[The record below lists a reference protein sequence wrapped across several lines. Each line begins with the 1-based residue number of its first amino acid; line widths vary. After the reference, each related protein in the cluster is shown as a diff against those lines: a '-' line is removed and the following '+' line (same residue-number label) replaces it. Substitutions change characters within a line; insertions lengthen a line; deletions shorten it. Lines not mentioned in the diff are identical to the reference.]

1 MGRFSGNKITISVY
15 RKPTHTDRYLDFN
28 SNHPKSAKRAVVR
41 ALTDRAKNVCSSPEL
56 LAEEMDHLGK
66 VLRYNNYPKW
76 MIAQHGR
83 NSSERNLIDPET
95 GNEVKKSVFISAPY
109 FPGLSESFKQ
119 LFRYTPMQVC
129 FKGQKTIKSLL
140 MHPKDKVDPSL
151 KKDIIYQWSCTKPN
165 CKSSYIGETSR
176 SLCER
181 AKEHSKEGS
190 NSAIYQHCSSKGHP
204 QPNVDQFK
212 VIDQEKSQIAR
223 EAKEAIHIRKL
234 DPELNRNM
242 GKMVIPHVFD
252 SLLGI
257 KPKNPRIASLLS
269 QETGSQDIGI
279 GLTQFH
285 SRIDQR
291 VNLCSNRA
299 QRARNFFSN

>member
-1 MGRFSGNKITISVY
+1 MTTTAT
-15 RKPTHTDRYLDFN
+15 PL
-28 SNHPKSAKRAVVR
+28 SAVSTTRV
-41 ALTDRAKNVCSSPEL
+41 LSS
-56 LAEEMDHLGK
+56 
-66 VLRYNNYPKW
+66 LRDL
-76 MIAQHGR
+76 MA
-83 NSSERNLIDPET
+83 
-95 GNEVKKSVFISAPY
+95 SVFISAPY

-119 LFRYTPMQVC
+119 LFKHTPMQVC
-129 FKGQKTIKSLL
+129 FKGHNTIKSLL
-140 MHPKDKVDPSL
+140 MHPKYKVDPSL
-151 KKDIIYQWSCTKPN
+151 KKDIIYQWSCTNPD

-190 NSAIYQHCSSKGHP
+190 NSAIYHHCSSKGHP

-223 EAKEAIHIRKL
+223 EAKEAIHIRKF
-234 DPELNRNM
+234 DPELNRNI
-242 GKMVIPHVFD
+242 GKMVIPRVFD

-257 KPKNPRIASLLS
+257 KPKNPCIASLLS
-269 QETGSQDIGI
+269 QETGPQDIGI

-285 SRIDQR
+285 SRIDKN
-291 VNLCSNRA
+291 VNPCSNRA